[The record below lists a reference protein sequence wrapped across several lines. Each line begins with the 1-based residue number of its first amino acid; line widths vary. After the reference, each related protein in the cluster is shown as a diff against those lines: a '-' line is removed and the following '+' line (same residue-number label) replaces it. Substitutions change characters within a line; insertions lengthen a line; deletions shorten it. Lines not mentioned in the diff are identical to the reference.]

1 MYKGTEST
9 RFCNGGT
16 GIPERQ
22 KTSDLCR
29 ILNNTTLRFAFSRL
43 SFENYQ
49 FSITSLYERKS
60 RGKVQLDFKVK

>member
-22 KTSDLCR
+22 KNERPVPYFKQYD
-29 ILNNTTLRFAFSRL
+29 TTLRIFPSF
-43 SFENYQ
+43 FENYQ